1 MIFTDSLESSAF
13 CSGEEY
19 AWQRADALRAVE
31 SIAAAELA
39 MLGGE
44 VWLVVGD
51 TIQAAVPQVAGA
63 TAIEHWVCDRREGEA
78 WHAYVARSAREAS
91 EAIRNIP
98 DLSRAVLPDQAIVYY
113 NIVWASEADVDSR

>member
-1 MIFTDSLESSAF
+1 MTFTESLESSAF
-13 CSGEEY
+13 RSGEEY

-39 MLGGE
+39 ILGGE

-51 TIQAAVPQVAGA
+51 TIQAAVPQVEGA
-63 TAIEHWVCDRREGEA
+63 TAIEHWVCDRLKGEA
-78 WHAYVARSAREAS
+78 WHAYVSRSALDAG

-98 DLSRAVLPDQAIVYY
+98 NLSRAVLPDQAIVYY
-113 NIVWASEADVDSR
+113 NIVWASEAEQTE